1 VPDEVTP
8 GELDRRLRDHETRTD
23 RVHGE
28 LDSRIT
34 GVARDMVPLA
44 VYQTAERARDAQL
57 RRIEQEHAATASRL
71 QREIE
76 QSVQHVVENMI
87 KPLEV
92 RQTATEQ
99 RPSMTTGRWA
109 AVILAV
115 AAVLTLVVTVYGTL
129 RGAGK

>member
-1 VPDEVTP
+1 
-8 GELDRRLRDHETRTD
+8 LDRRLRDHEQRTD

-57 RRIEQEHAATASRL
+57 RRIEQEQAATASRL

-76 QSVQHVVENMI
+76 QSVQHVVDNMI

-99 RPSMTTGRWA
+99 RPSMTAGRWA

-129 RGAGK
+129 KGAGK